1 MKEISKDKTGKT
13 MFQAEL
19 DIVKKTQSI
28 QNKPGIT
35 KKQLQKEYRF
45 LSAKYEKLVKEMI
58 KITRIGDMHYKKLME
73 ANDQIQEHKKILE
86 ELTQQLLE
94 ANAAK
99 DRFYSIIAHDLRNPL
114 QVLLFSAELMTEEYQ
129 QLEDDAIKKFIN
141 QVNHTAHNM
150 SNLLENLLQWAR
162 FQYGELDCRP
172 EKIDLFIMAKET
184 IQYYE
189 GNAEKKNINIS
200 MVIPENTW
208 VYADENMI
216 KSVLRNLVNNSIKF
230 THPGGKIKIFSRTKD
245 DFIITSV
252 QDTGIGITK
261 EKLDYLFKN
270 SKHVSTRGTA
280 EEKGSNLGLLICKE
294 FVEKNGGEIRV
305 KSEVGKGSLFEFTLL
320 KQGKSEVKNL

>member
-1 MKEISKDKTGKT
+1 MKEISNNKTSKN
-13 MFQAEL
+13 MFQNEL
-19 DIVKKTQSI
+19 DVVKKSQNI

-35 KKQLQKEYRF
+35 KKQLQKEYQF

-114 QVLLFSAELMTEEYQ
+114 QVLLFSAEFMADEYQ
-129 QLEDDAIKKFIN
+129 QLGEEAIKKFIK
-141 QVNHTAHNM
+141 QVNHTAQNM

-162 FQYGELDCRP
+162 FQYGELECQP
-172 EKIDLFIMAKET
+172 EEIDLFVLAKEN
-184 IQYYE
+184 IQYFV
-189 GNAEKKNINIS
+189 GNAEKKNIKIS
-200 MVIPENTW
+200 MGIPENTW
-208 VYADENMI
+208 VYADVNMI
-216 KSVLRNLVNNSIKF
+216 KSVLRNLVNNSVKF
-230 THPGGKIKIFSRTKD
+230 THPEGKIKIFSKEEE

-252 QDTGIGITK
+252 QDTGIGIPK
-261 EKLDYLFKN
+261 EKLDCLFQN
-270 SKHVSTRGTA
+270 GKHMSTQGTA

-294 FVEKNGGEIRV
+294 FVEKNGGELRV
-305 KSEVGKGSLFEFTLL
+305 KSEPGKGSTFEFSLP
-320 KQGKSEVKNL
+320 KAQ

>member
-1 MKEISKDKTGKT
+1 MKEISKDKTGKS
-13 MFQAEL
+13 MFQNEL
-19 DIVKKTQSI
+19 DVVKKTQNI
-28 QNKPGIT
+28 QKKPGIT
-35 KKQLQKEYRF
+35 KKQLQKEYQF
-45 LSAKYEKLVKEMI
+45 LSAKYEKLVREMI

-129 QLEDDAIKKFIN
+129 QLGEDAIKKFIK
-141 QVNHTAHNM
+141 QVNHTSQNM

-162 FQYGELDCRP
+162 FQYGELDCCP
-172 EKIDLFIMAKET
+172 EKIDLFILAKET
-184 IQYYE
+184 IQYFE
-189 GNAEKKNINIS
+189 GNAEKKKINIS
-200 MVIPENTW
+200 MEIPENTW

-216 KSVLRNLVNNSIKF
+216 KSVLRNLVNNSVKF
-230 THPGGKIKIFSRTKD
+230 THPGGEIKIFSKKKD

-252 QDTGIGITK
+252 QDTGIGIHK

-270 SKHVSTRGTA
+270 GKHVSTSGTA

-305 KSEVGKGSLFEFTLL
+305 NSETGKGSTFEFSLPNP
-320 KQGKSEVKNL
+320 SI

>member
-1 MKEISKDKTGKT
+1 MKEISKDKTGKS
-13 MFQAEL
+13 MFQNEL
-19 DIVKKTQSI
+19 DVVKKTQNI

-35 KKQLQKEYRF
+35 KNQLQKEYQF

-58 KITRIGDMHYKKLME
+58 KITRVGDMHYKKLME

-114 QVLLFSAELMTEEYQ
+114 QVLLFSAELMADEYEQMEE
-129 QLEDDAIKKFIN
+129 EAIKKFIK
-141 QVNHTAHNM
+141 QVNHTAQNM
-150 SNLLENLLQWAR
+150 ANLLENLLQWAR
-162 FQYGELDCRP
+162 FQYGELECHP
-172 EKIDLFIMAKET
+172 EKIDLFVLAKEN
-184 IQYYE
+184 IQYFV

-200 MVIPENTW
+200 IGIPENTW

-216 KSVLRNLVNNSIKF
+216 KSVLRNLVNNSVKF
-230 THPGGKIKIFSRTKD
+230 THPGGKIKIFSKKEG

-252 QDTGIGITK
+252 QDTGIGIPK
-261 EKLDYLFKN
+261 EKTDCLFQN
-270 SKHVSTRGTA
+270 GKHVSTQGTA
-280 EEKGSNLGLLICKE
+280 DEKGSNLGLLICKE

-305 KSEVGKGSLFEFTLL
+305 KSEPGKGSTFEFSLPPPEEEIPN
-320 KQGKSEVKNL
+320 K